1 MQTQS
6 AIPSPQQSAPPL
18 VVLKRLLLTE
28 TGSAA
33 SLTASSN
40 LAPEMLTVRATHV
53 TRVLSEIL
61 EQRGYP
67 HGGIND

>member
-1 MQTQS
+1 MQTES
-6 AIPSPQQSAPPL
+6 AIPSRQQLPPPL
-18 VVLKRLLLTE
+18 VVLKRLLFSDTF
-28 TGSAA
+28 SAA
-33 SLTASSN
+33 SVTASSN

-53 TRVLSEIL
+53 TTVLSEIL